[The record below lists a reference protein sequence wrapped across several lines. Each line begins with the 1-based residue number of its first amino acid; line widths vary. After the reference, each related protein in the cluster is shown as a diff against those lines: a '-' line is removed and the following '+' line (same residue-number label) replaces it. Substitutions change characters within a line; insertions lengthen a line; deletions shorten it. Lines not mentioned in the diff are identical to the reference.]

1 MSVCNNEMN
10 VINANAYGFAKYD
23 ELGNINVKQYM
34 KVSQCLY
41 RVMIILCICQIR
53 IYKPLYMPYSN
64 VLYENDKRA
73 F

>member
-1 MSVCNNEMN
+1 MSVYNNGID

-23 ELGNINVKQYM
+23 ELGNINVRQYM
-34 KVSQCLY
+34 IVSQRLY
-41 RVMIILCICQIR
+41 RVIIILCICQIR
-53 IYKPLYMPYSN
+53 IYTPLYMPHGN

>member
-10 VINANAYGFAKYD
+10 VINANAYCFAKYD
-23 ELGNINVKQYM
+23 ELGNINVRQYT
-34 KVSQCLY
+34 KVY
-41 RVMIILCICQIR
+41 RVIIILCICQIR